1 MWYKKKAKKKDD
13 DLPLFKGQKIVKK
26 PDYKAKLDKVFS
38 LYIRLRDSKQYGY
51 KYFKCI
57 SCGKIL
63 PFEKADAGHYMSRRH
78 NSTRFDENNVHAECS
93 YDNRFN
99 AEHLDGFRDNLV
111 KKIGQQKF
119 DLLRVK
125 ANTTQS
131 YSESEYKA
139 LIKYYSALVKKMQ
152 SEM

>member
-1 MWYKKKAKKKDD
+1 MWYKKKAKKKED
-13 DLPLFKGQKIVKK
+13 DLPLFKGQKITKK

-38 LYIRLRDSKQYGY
+38 MYIRLRDSKQYGY

-78 NSTRFDENNVHAECS
+78 NSTRFDEDNVHAECS

-99 AEHLDGFRDNLV
+99 AEHLDGFRDNLI
-111 KKIGQQKF
+111 KKIGQQRF
-119 DLLRVK
+119 DLLRAK
-125 ANTTQS
+125 ANTTKS
-131 YSESEYKA
+131 YSELEYKA
-139 LIKYYSALVKKMQ
+139 LIKYYTTLVKKMQ
-152 SEM
+152 SEI

>member
-13 DLPLFKGQKIVKK
+13 DLPLFRGQKIVKK

-38 LYIRLRDSKQYGY
+38 LYIRLRDSKPYGY

-78 NSTRFDENNVHAECS
+78 NATRFDENNVHAECS

-111 KKIGQQKF
+111 KKIGQQKI
-119 DLLRVK
+119 
-125 ANTTQS
+125 Q
-131 YSESEYKA
+131 
-139 LIKYYSALVKKMQ
+139 LIF
-152 SEM
+152 

>member
-1 MWYKKKAKKKDD
+1 MWYTNKKKKDN
-13 DLPLFKGQKIVKK
+13 LPINGKKVKK
-26 PDYKAKLDKVFS
+26 SVDYKAKLDKVFS
-38 LYIRLRDSKQYGY
+38 MYIRLRDSKQYGY

-78 NSTRFDENNVHAECS
+78 NSTRFDEDNVHAECS

-111 KKIGQQKF
+111 KKIGQQRF
-119 DLLRVK
+119 DLLRAK
-125 ANTTQS
+125 ANTTKS
-131 YSESEYKA
+131 YSELEYKA
-139 LIKYYSALVKKMQ
+139 LIKYYTTLVKKMQ
-152 SEM
+152 SEI

>member
-38 LYIRLRDSKQYGY
+38 LYIRLRDSKPYGY

-139 LIKYYSALVKKMQ
+139 LIKYYEKPVEQK
-152 SEM
+152 

>member
-1 MWYKKKAKKKDD
+1 MWYTNKKKKDN
-13 DLPLFKGQKIVKK
+13 LPINGKKVKK
-26 PDYKAKLDKVFS
+26 SVDYKAKLDKVFS
-38 LYIRLRDSKQYGY
+38 LYIRLRDSKPYGY

-63 PFEKADAGHYMSRRH
+63 PFEKADAGHYLSRRH

-99 AEHLDGFRDNLV
+99 AEHLDGFRDNLI

-119 DLLRVK
+119 DLLRAK
-125 ANTTQS
+125 ANTTKS
-131 YSESEYKA
+131 YSEYEYKA

>member
-13 DLPLFKGQKIVKK
+13 DLPLFRGQKIVKK

-38 LYIRLRDSKQYGY
+38 LYIRLRDSKPYGY

-78 NSTRFDENNVHAECS
+78 NATRFDENNVHAECS

-111 KKIGQQKF
+111 KKIGQQEF
-119 DLLRVK
+119 NLLRAK
-125 ANTTQS
+125 ANTTLY
-131 YSESEYKA
+131 YSEYEYKA

>member
-1 MWYKKKAKKKDD
+1 MWYKNKKKKDD
-13 DLPLFKGQKIVKK
+13 DLPLFKGQKIAKK

-38 LYIRLRDSKQYGY
+38 MYIRLRDSKQYGY

-78 NSTRFDENNVHAECS
+78 NSTRFDEDNVHAECS

-99 AEHLDGFRDNLV
+99 AEHLDGFRDNLI
-111 KKIGQQKF
+111 KKIGHQRF
-119 DLLRVK
+119 DLLRAK
-125 ANTTQS
+125 ANTTKS
-131 YSESEYKA
+131 YSELEYKA
-139 LIKYYSALVKKMQ
+139 LIKYYTTLVKKMQ

>member
-1 MWYKKKAKKKDD
+1 MWYTKKKKKDN
-13 DLPLFKGQKIVKK
+13 LPTNGKKVKK
-26 PDYKAKLDKVFS
+26 SVDYKAKLDKVFS
-38 LYIRLRDSKQYGY
+38 LYIRLRDSKPYGY

-63 PFEKADAGHYMSRRH
+63 PFEKADAGHYLSRRH

-99 AEHLDGFRDNLV
+99 AEHLDGFRDNLI

-119 DLLRVK
+119 DLLRAK
-125 ANTTQS
+125 ANTTKS
-131 YSESEYKA
+131 YSEYEYKA